1 MTASSRVLDLSPA
14 PKRWPILLAG
24 LTLGAVGALAGQK
37 WLVSADDAGASTTEV
52 AELSTVE
59 ATVTDLIEEVEWG
72 GVLDYTGQTSLEGAG
87 GTITGI
93 VEPGSLL
100 DQGDVIVEID
110 ATPVIALYGDVPLY
124 RTMSNGDI
132 GADVLQLET
141 NLVALGY
148 DPYGTVT
155 VDETFTYNTE
165 LMVDRWQEDL
175 GIEPTGVVEVG
186 DAVML
191 DGPVVVVASPVVGS
205 AATGSIVTLAPQSGL
220 TVTVPVA
227 ATDADE
233 WSVGETVTVIL
244 ADESE
249 RQGEVV
255 EVGTEITTDQ
265 DGSTLD
271 ISIDL
276 GAGAVGMLE
285 GPVVVRTT
293 GEQILDA
300 IVVPTRALVALAE
313 GGFAVEKTDGS
324 GTTQLVSVEIGS
336 FDDGLVE
343 LTSGDVSPGDLIVVP
358 Q

>member
-1 MTASSRVLDLSPA
+1 MAVSPR
-14 PKRWPILLAG
+14 PSDHSPTPRRWPVLLVG
-24 LTLGAVGALAGQK
+24 LTLGAGGALAAQK
-37 WLVSADDAGASTTEV
+37 WLVSADDAGATTSEE
-52 AELSTVE
+52 AALSTVE
-59 ATVTDLIEEVEWG
+59 ATVTDLIEEVEWD
-72 GVLDYTGQTSLEGAG
+72 GVLDYTGQTSINGTG

-93 VEPGSLL
+93 VDPGSLL
-100 DQGDVIVEID
+100 ERGDVIVEVD
-110 ATPVIALYGDVPLY
+110 AAPVVALYGEVPLY
-124 RTMSNGDI
+124 RTMRNGDT
-132 GADVLQLET
+132 GVDVLQLET

-148 DPYGTVT
+148 DPDGTVT

-175 GIEPTGVVEVG
+175 GIEATGGVEVG
-186 DAVML
+186 DAIML

-205 AATGSIVTLAPQSGL
+205 AASGSIVTLAPQSGL

-227 ATDADE
+227 VADADE
-233 WSVGETVTVIL
+233 WAVGDTVTVIL

-249 RQGEVV
+249 HEGEVV

-276 GAGAVGMLE
+276 ADDAVGLLE

-300 IVVPTRALVALAE
+300 TVVPTRALVALAE
-313 GGFAVEKTDGS
+313 GGFAVEKSDGA
-324 GTTQLVSVEIGS
+324 GTTELVGVEIGS